1 MGTRASVISICKGPA
16 FTKARLPGAAA
27 RVLSTVGPPPPAQP
41 ATPRPA
47 PPPAPEATPSPPA
60 PPGPARPGRRPGHP
74 LPRFR
79 PLHPAC
85 GDISRPRPGPR
96 WGRPSLCSCRVHAG
110 PRRRRGG
117 RTRPPCT
124 PRPRG
129 GGPGFGILAYR
140 LPGLRR
146 RAPPRAPWPRARS
159 GLAGGGSGSGSR
171 TAAPSALG
179 SRLCSGR
186 PQRRTPGW
194 KGQARAGRR
203 SQGGAGRS
211 AAPPPARAS
220 GLPREERRALPGP
233 RPACPRRAASPR
245 TASQAPTARVAGACG
260 SRVPAWLPRDTGL
273 VVSEI

>member
-1 MGTRASVISICKGPA
+1 MGTRSSVISICKGPA

-47 PPPAPEATPSPPA
+47 PPPAPEAIPSPPA
-60 PPGPARPGRRPGHP
+60 PPGPARPGWRPGHP

-85 GDISRPRPGPR
+85 GDISRPSPGPR
-96 WGRPSLCSCRVHAG
+96 WGRPSLCPCRVHAG

-140 LPGLRR
+140 LPGLKR
-146 RAPPRAPWPRARS
+146 RAPPRGPWPRAHS
-159 GLAGGGSGSGSR
+159 GLAGCGSGSR

-179 SRLCSGR
+179 SRLCSGH
-186 PQRRTPGW
+186 PQLWTPGW

-220 GLPREERRALPGP
+220 GAAEGGAPSATRPSPGLSPPRRPHPDCVPGPDCSGRRSLQEPGP
-233 RPACPRRAASPR
+233 RLAA
-245 TASQAPTARVAGACG
+245 A
-260 SRVPAWLPRDTGL
+260 
-273 VVSEI
+273 